1 MLNRTRTLLVVT
13 LGGLLA
19 VACGGDPVAVPP
31 PPPPPPPPD
40 PVRVALIDTV
50 RLLADQRNLDPIPS
64 PNAVRAELVELGRVL
79 AFDKILSGNR
89 DISCMTCHLPS
100 FSTGDGRSL
109 AVGQG
114 ALGLGPART
123 HPGGQFIPRNSPP
136 LFNLHLSTQF
146 FWDGRVEER
155 ADGSVSTPAGA
166 QLTPEM
172 EAVFEFGALSAQA
185 LFPVL
190 VRDEM
195 RADQGNELATV
206 PDGDLQG
213 VWSAIMVRL
222 GVIQDYRDMFEAA
235 YPGTTFAA
243 MTFAHAANAIAGFF
257 VSELAFTDTPWD
269 RFLLGDDDQLTNEAL
284 LGAKSFMTIR
294 CMRCHETDAFDDRNN
309 EFHNVATPQ
318 IGPGK
323 GDGPG
328 GNDDFGRERVTGDP
342 ADRRAFRTPRMR
354 NVELTAPYGHA
365 GQFAT
370 LRSIVLHYDRIDERL
385 MEYDVTQVEPALQ
398 GTLLDNFSDI
408 LETRDTLLIAIVFDS
423 DADADALVAF
433 LESLTDE
440 AARNLSGLTPASV
453 PSGLPIDN

>member
-1 MLNRTRTLLVVT
+1 M
-13 LGGLLA
+13 
-19 VACGGDPVAVPP
+19 
-31 PPPPPPPPD
+31 
-40 PVRVALIDTV
+40 ALIDTV
-50 RLLADQRNLDPIPS
+50 RLLADQRNLDPILP
-64 PNAVRAELVELGRVL
+64 PAPVRTELVELGRLL

-89 DISCMTCHLPS
+89 DIACMTCHLPS

-114 ALGLGPART
+114 ATGLGPART

-136 LFNLHLSTQF
+136 LFNLHLPTQF
-146 FWDGRVEER
+146 FFDGRVEVR
-155 ADGSVSTPAGA
+155 PDGSVSTPAGN
-166 QLTPEM
+166 QLTPGM
-172 EAVFEFGALSAQA
+172 EAVFEFGPLSAQP

-190 VRDEM
+190 SRSEM
-195 RADQGNELATV
+195 RADQGNELAAV

-222 GVIQDYRDMFEAA
+222 GAIQEYRDMFEAA
-235 YPGTTFAA
+235 YPGTAFDA
-243 MTFAHAANAIAGFF
+243 MTFAHATNAIAGFF
-257 VSELAFTDTPWD
+257 ISELAFTDTPWD
-269 RFLLGDDDQLTNEAL
+269 RFLVGDDDQLSNEAL
-284 LGAKSFMTIR
+284 RGAKSFMTIL

-342 ADRRAFRTPRMR
+342 ADRRLFKTPPMR
-354 NVELTAPYGHA
+354 NVELTAPFGHA

-370 LRSIVLHYDRIDERL
+370 LLAIVEHYDRIDTRL
-385 MEYDVTQVEPALQ
+385 AEYDVTQLESALQ

-408 LETRDTLLIAIVFDS
+408 LATRDTILLTIVFEPGEGD
-423 DADADALVAF
+423 DLVAF
-433 LESLTDE
+433 LKSLTDD
-440 AARNLSGLTPASV
+440 AARDLSGLAPTSV
-453 PSGLPIDN
+453 PSGLPIDK